1 MWEASNYATLPTGQP
16 KNRTHS
22 YSLHMKHTHQTPSS
36 PTLIK
41 NHLPENDFLGTGV
54 CSKPR
59 PVGVPVDTV
68 IIHSCYVDEKIC
80 SAPALAPCSESLAAQ
95 WLAAKT
101 QAATGTISSEE
112 LPQIE
117 VQILRELVVSDAGKK
132 ELSTY
137 SVNAIKAIFRFY
149 GVSAHY
155 VLDREGIIHE
165 LVPPD
170 KLAFHAGKSK
180 MPAPDDGRESVNNFS
195 IGIELLGTET
205 SGFTEAQYQSLQWL
219 IGNLK
224 QTYPIK
230 NLLGHSQ
237 IAPGRKTDPH
247 HFDWSRITL

>member
-1 MWEASNYATLPTGQP
+1 VL
-16 KNRTHS
+16 
-22 YSLHMKHTHQTPSS
+22 
-36 PTLIK
+36 
-41 NHLPENDFLGTGV
+41 
-54 CSKPR
+54 
-59 PVGVPVDTV
+59 
-68 IIHSCYVDEKIC
+68 
-80 SAPALAPCSESLAAQ
+80 
-95 WLAAKT
+95 
-101 QAATGTISSEE
+101 
-112 LPQIE
+112 
-117 VQILRELVVSDAGKK
+117 SDAGEK

-137 SVNAIKAIFRFY
+137 SVSAIKTIFRFY

-155 VLDREGIIHE
+155 VLDREGTIHE

-180 MPAPDDGRESVNNFS
+180 MPAPEDGRESVNNFS

-224 QTYPIK
+224 QTFPIK

-247 HFDWSRITL
+247 NFNWSRVSL